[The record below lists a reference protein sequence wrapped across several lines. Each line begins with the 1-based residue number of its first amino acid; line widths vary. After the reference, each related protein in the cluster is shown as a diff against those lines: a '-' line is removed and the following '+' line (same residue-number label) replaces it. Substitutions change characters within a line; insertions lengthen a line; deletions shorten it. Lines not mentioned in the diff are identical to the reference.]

1 MSLEAGFTI
10 FVVAVTV
17 FFIARDTV
25 SPEVVLGAALVV
37 LTATGVID
45 VEAALGGFSNPAIAT
60 IAAMFVVAAGLR
72 ATGTLEVVSERL
84 FRGVEKLTP
93 ALFRTTVAT
102 ASMSAFVNNTP
113 VVAMAM
119 PAVGSWSR
127 RHRISPSKLLI
138 PASYASLLG
147 GVCTLIGTSTN
158 LVSDG
163 LLHSHELAGLGFFEL
178 ARLGIPAAV
187 VGIAYLVF
195 IAPRLL
201 PDRVKVKD
209 LDGDLRRYT
218 AEFEIVEP
226 SVLTG
231 KTVEQ
236 AGLRRLPG
244 LYLVRIERSTGTI
257 APVDPGVRLF
267 PEDRLLFAGVLETIV
282 DLRKFR
288 GLEAVAEEERQ
299 DPSGGVDLHEAVVSQ
314 GSPLIGTSV
323 RDANFRGRYNA
334 AVIAVHR
341 HGERI
346 DSRIGDIVL
355 RPGDTLLLEAAPGF
369 TRAFRDSR
377 DFYLVSRVEES
388 QPPRHERMFASV
400 AVLAFVVLTA
410 SFRIF
415 PIAVA
420 ALGGAILMVALRCL
434 TPGEA
439 KRSVDWSVL
448 IMIGAALGI
457 AQAMESSGAAGLIAE
472 GIVSVAS
479 GFGPIGVL
487 GGMLIASMILTEL
500 VSNTAAIALMFPIA
514 LAAAAQLGLDP
525 RSFLIAATVAA
536 SYSFSTPIG
545 YQTNLMVYG
554 PGGYRFT
561 DFSRVGIPLQVMLIV
576 LSLLLIPRIWPLT
589 P

>member
-1 MSLEAGFTI
+1 MTLAAGFTLL
-10 FVVAVTV
+10 VVAVTV

-25 SPEVVLGAALVV
+25 SPDVVLGAALVA
-37 LTATGVID
+37 LAASGVID
-45 VEAALGGFSNPAIAT
+45 IETALSGFSNPAIAT
-60 IAAMFVVAAGLR
+60 IAAMFIVAAGLQ
-72 ATGTLEVVSERL
+72 ATGVLEVVSDRL
-84 FRGVEKLTP
+84 FRGVETLTP
-93 ALFRTTVAT
+93 ALFRTTVST
-102 ASMSAFVNNTP
+102 AAISAFVNNTP

-127 RHRISPSKLLI
+127 RTRISPSKILI
-138 PASYASLLG
+138 PTSYASILG

-163 LLHSHELAGLGFFEL
+163 LLRSHGLAGLDFFEL
-178 ARLGIPAAV
+178 ARIGVPAAV
-187 VGIAYLVF
+187 IGIIYLVF
-195 IAPRLL
+195 VAPRLL
-201 PDRVKVKD
+201 PERVTLRD

-218 AEFEIVEP
+218 AEFEVIEP

-244 LYLVRIERSTGTI
+244 LFLVSIERETGTI
-257 APVDPGVRLF
+257 APVGPGVRLF
-267 PEDRLLFAGVLETIV
+267 PADRLTFAGVLETIV

-288 GLEAVAEEERQ
+288 GLEPVAEEKRHER
-299 DPSGGVDLHEAVVSQ
+299 PGSAELHEAVVSQ
-314 GSPLIGTSV
+314 GSPLIGTSI

-346 DSRIGDIVL
+346 ASRLGDIVL
-355 RPGDTLLLEAAPGF
+355 RPGDTLLVEAGPGF

-377 DFYLVSRVEES
+377 DFYLVSRVDES
-388 QPPRHERMFASV
+388 QPLRHDRMLASV
-400 AVLAFVVLTA
+400 AVLALVVITA
-410 SFRIF
+410 SLRVF
-415 PIAVA
+415 PITIA

-439 KRSVDWSVL
+439 KRAVDWSVL

-457 AQAMESSGAAGLIAE
+457 AQALESSGAAELIGS
-472 GIVSVAS
+472 GIVAAGS
-479 GFGPIGVL
+479 GLGPIGVL
-487 GGMLIASMILTEL
+487 AGVLIASMVLTEL

-514 LAAAAQLGLDP
+514 LSAAAQLGIDP
-525 RSFLIAATVAA
+525 RSFLIGATIAA
-536 SYSFSTPIG
+536 SFSFSTPIG

-554 PGGYRFT
+554 PGGYRFR
-561 DFSRVGIPLQVMLIV
+561 DFTRVGVPLQLILLVLSIGLIPL
-576 LSLLLIPRIWPLT
+576 IWPLT

>member
-1 MSLEAGFTI
+1 MSLEAAFTI
-10 FVVAVTV
+10 FVVLVTV

-37 LTATGVID
+37 LTATRVID

-60 IAAMFVVAAGLR
+60 IAAMFVIAAGLR

-84 FRGVEKLTP
+84 FRGVERLTP

-119 PAVGSWSR
+119 PAVTSWSR

-147 GVCTLIGTSTN
+147 GLCTLIGTSTN

-163 LLHSHELAGLGFFEL
+163 LLRSHGLAGLGFFEL
-178 ARLGIPAAV
+178 AQLGIPAAV
-187 VGIAYLVF
+187 VGIAYLVL

-267 PEDRLLFAGVLETIV
+267 PDDRLLFAGVLETIV
-282 DLRKFR
+282 DLRRFR
-288 GLEAVAEEERQ
+288 GLEPIAEEKRQ
-299 DPSGGVDLHEAVVSQ
+299 DPSSGIDLHEAVISQ
-314 GSPLIGTSV
+314 GSPLIGSSV

-388 QPPRHERMFASV
+388 QPPRHDRMFASI

-410 SFRIF
+410 SLRVF

-420 ALGGAILMVALRCL
+420 ALGGAVLMVALRCL

-457 AQAMESSGAAGLIAE
+457 AQAMESSGAADLIAE
-472 GIVSVAS
+472 GIVSLAS
-479 GFGPIGVL
+479 GFGPVGVL
-487 GGMLIASMILTEL
+487 GGMLIASVILTEL

-514 LAAAAQLGLDP
+514 LAAAGQLGLDP

-536 SYSFSTPIG
+536 SFSFATPIG

-554 PGGYRFT
+554 PGGYRFA
-561 DFSRVGIPLQVMLIV
+561 DFTRVGVP
-576 LSLLLIPRIWPLT
+576 
-589 P
+589 

>member
-1 MSLEAGFTI
+1 MTLEAGFTLL
-10 FVVAVTV
+10 VVAVTV

-25 SPEVVLGAALVV
+25 SPDVVLGAALVA
-37 LTATGVID
+37 LAASGVID
-45 VEAALGGFSNPAIAT
+45 VETALSGFSNPAIAT
-60 IAAMFVVAAGLR
+60 IAAMFIVAAGLR
-72 ATGTLEVVSERL
+72 ATGVLEVVSDRL
-84 FRGVEKLTP
+84 IRGVETLTP
-93 ALFRTTVAT
+93 ALFRTTVST
-102 ASMSAFVNNTP
+102 AAISAFVNNTP

-127 RHRISPSKLLI
+127 RTRISPSKILI
-138 PASYASLLG
+138 PTSYASILG

-163 LLHSHELAGLGFFEL
+163 LLRSHGLAGLDFFEL
-178 ARLGIPAAV
+178 ARIGVPAAV
-187 VGIAYLVF
+187 IGIIYLVF
-195 IAPRLL
+195 VAPRLL
-201 PDRVKVKD
+201 PERVSLRD

-244 LYLVRIERSTGTI
+244 LFLVSIERETGTI
-257 APVDPGVRLF
+257 APVGPGVRLF
-267 PEDRLLFAGVLETIV
+267 PADRLTFAGVLETIV

-288 GLEAVAEEERQ
+288 GLEPVAEELRHER
-299 DPSGGVDLHEAVVSQ
+299 PGSAELHEAVVSQ
-314 GSPLIGTSV
+314 GSPLIGTNI

-346 DSRIGDIVL
+346 ASRIGDIVL
-355 RPGDTLLLEAAPGF
+355 RPGDTLLLEAGPGF

-377 DFYLVSRVEES
+377 DFYLVSRVDES
-388 QPPRHERMFASV
+388 QPLRHDRMLASV
-400 AVLAFVVLTA
+400 AVLALVVITA
-410 SFRIF
+410 SLRVF
-415 PIAVA
+415 PITIA

-457 AQAMESSGAAGLIAE
+457 AQALESSGAAELIGS
-472 GIVSVAS
+472 GIVAAS
-479 GFGPIGVL
+479 SGLGPIGVL
-487 GGMLIASMILTEL
+487 TGVLIASMVLTEL

-514 LAAAAQLGLDP
+514 LAAAGQLGVDP
-525 RSFLIAATVAA
+525 RSFLIGATIAA
-536 SYSFSTPIG
+536 SFSFSTPIG

-554 PGGYRFT
+554 PGGYRFR
-561 DFSRVGIPLQVMLIV
+561 DFTRVGVPLQLILLLLSIGLIPL
-576 LSLLLIPRIWPLT
+576 IWPLAH
-589 P
+589 

>member
-1 MSLEAGFTI
+1 MTLAAGFTLL
-10 FVVAVTV
+10 VVAVTV

-25 SPEVVLGAALVV
+25 SPDVVLGAALVA
-37 LTATGVID
+37 LAASGVID
-45 VEAALGGFSNPAIAT
+45 VETALSGFSNPAIAT
-60 IAAMFVVAAGLR
+60 IAAMFIVAAGLR
-72 ATGTLEVVSERL
+72 ATGVLEVVSDRL
-84 FRGVEKLTP
+84 FRGVETLTP
-93 ALFRTTVAT
+93 ALFRTTVST
-102 ASMSAFVNNTP
+102 AAISAFVNNTP

-127 RHRISPSKLLI
+127 RTRISPSKILI
-138 PASYASLLG
+138 PTSYASILG

-163 LLHSHELAGLGFFEL
+163 LLRSHGLAGLDFFEL
-178 ARLGIPAAV
+178 ARIGVPAAV
-187 VGIAYLVF
+187 IGIIYLVF
-195 IAPRLL
+195 VAPRLL
-201 PDRVKVKD
+201 PERVTLRD

-218 AEFEIVEP
+218 AEFEVIEP

-244 LYLVRIERSTGTI
+244 LFLVSIERETGTI
-257 APVDPGVRLF
+257 APVGPGVRLF
-267 PEDRLLFAGVLETIV
+267 PADRLTFAGVLETIV

-288 GLEAVAEEERQ
+288 GLEPVAEEKRHER
-299 DPSGGVDLHEAVVSQ
+299 PGSAELHEAVVSQ
-314 GSPLIGTSV
+314 GSPLIGTSI

-346 DSRIGDIVL
+346 ASRLGDIVL
-355 RPGDTLLLEAAPGF
+355 RPGDTLLVEAGPGF

-377 DFYLVSRVEES
+377 DFYLVSRVDES
-388 QPPRHERMFASV
+388 QPLRHDRMLASV
-400 AVLAFVVLTA
+400 AVLALVVITA
-410 SFRIF
+410 SLRVF
-415 PIAVA
+415 PITIA

-439 KRSVDWSVL
+439 KRAVDWSVL

-457 AQAMESSGAAGLIAE
+457 AQALESSGAAELIGS
-472 GIVSVAS
+472 GIVVAGS
-479 GFGPIGVL
+479 GLGPIGVL
-487 GGMLIASMILTEL
+487 SGVLIASMVLTEL

-514 LAAAAQLGLDP
+514 LSAAAQLGIDP
-525 RSFLIAATVAA
+525 RSFLIGATIAA
-536 SYSFSTPIG
+536 SFSFSTPIG

-554 PGGYRFT
+554 PGGYRFR
-561 DFSRVGIPLQVMLIV
+561 DFTRVGVPLQLILLLLSIGLIPL
-576 LSLLLIPRIWPLT
+576 IWPLT

>member
-10 FVVAVTV
+10 LVVGVTV

-45 VEAALGGFSNPAIAT
+45 VEAALAGFSNPAIAT

-119 PAVGSWSR
+119 PAVTSWSR
-127 RHRISPSKLLI
+127 RHRISPSKILI

-163 LLHSHELAGLGFFEL
+163 LLHSHDLAGLGFFEL

-195 IAPRLL
+195 VAPRLL

-244 LYLVRIERSTGTI
+244 LFLVRIERSTGTI

-288 GLEAVAEEERQ
+288 GLEPVAEEKRQ
-299 DPSGGVDLHEAVVSQ
+299 DPSSGVGLHEAVVSQ

-377 DFYLVSRVEES
+377 DFYLVSRVDES
-388 QPPRHERMFASV
+388 EPPRHERMIASV

-410 SFRIF
+410 SFRVF

-500 VSNTAAIALMFPIA
+500 VSNTAAIALMLPIA
-514 LAAAAQLGLDP
+514 LAAAGQLGLDP

-561 DFSRVGIPLQVMLIV
+561 DFTRVGIPLQLI
-576 LSLLLIPRIWPLT
+576 LILISLLLIPRIWPLT

>member
-1 MSLEAGFTI
+1 MTLAAGFTI
-10 FVVAVTV
+10 LVVAVTV
-17 FFIARDTV
+17 LFIARDTV
-25 SPEVVLGAALVV
+25 SPDVVLGAALVV
-37 LTATGVID
+37 LAATRVID
-45 VEAALGGFSNPAIAT
+45 VETALSGFANPALAT
-60 IAAMFVVAAGLR
+60 IAAMFIVAAGLR
-72 ATGTLEVVSERL
+72 TTGVLDVVSERL
-84 FRGVEKLTP
+84 FRGVETLTP
-93 ALFRTTVAT
+93 ALTRTTVAT
-102 ASMSAFVNNTP
+102 AAISAFVNNTP

-127 RHRISPSKLLI
+127 RTRISPSKLLI
-138 PASYASLLG
+138 PTSFASILG

-163 LLHSHELAGLGFFEL
+163 LLRSHGLVGLGFFEL
-178 ARLGIPAAV
+178 ARIGLPAALIGLV
-187 VGIAYLVF
+187 YLVF
-195 IAPRLL
+195 VAPRLL
-201 PDRVKVKD
+201 PERVTLRD

-244 LYLVRIERSTGTI
+244 LFLVSIERETGTI
-257 APVDPGVRLF
+257 APVGPGVRLF
-267 PEDRLLFAGVLETIV
+267 PGDRLTFAGVLETIV

-288 GLEAVAEEERQ
+288 GLEPVAEERRHDLPE
-299 DPSGGVDLHEAVVSQ
+299 SAELHEAVVSQ

-346 DSRIGDIVL
+346 ASRIGDIVL

-388 QPPRHERMFASV
+388 QPVRHDRMLASV
-400 AVLAFVVLTA
+400 AVLAFVVITA
-410 SFRIF
+410 SLRVF
-415 PIAVA
+415 PITIA
-420 ALGGAILMVALRCL
+420 ALGGGILMVALRCL

-439 KRSVDWSVL
+439 KRAVDWSVL

-457 AQAMESSGAAGLIAE
+457 AQAMESSGAAALIGKGIVAAGSGLGPVGVLAGVLIAAM
-472 GIVSVAS
+472 V
-479 GFGPIGVL
+479 
-487 GGMLIASMILTEL
+487 LTEL

-514 LAAAAQLGLDP
+514 LSAAAQLGIDP
-525 RSFLIAATVAA
+525 RSFLIGATIAA
-536 SYSFSTPIG
+536 SFSFSTPIG

-561 DFSRVGIPLQVMLIV
+561 DFTRVGVPLQLVLLILSIGLIPL
-576 LSLLLIPRIWPLT
+576 IWPLT